1 MFTRYVIKNIKSPVS
16 VQRSSFFDTRYLV
29 RAGTKSAAIV
39 PEFLVIMSAA
49 AITGGRTLGL
59 LRLQTVA
66 PSRLPVGNPN
76 LNPIADIDE
85 HKNKIIQ

>member
-1 MFTRYVIKNIKSPVS
+1 MFTRYVIIKYKITSQCS
-16 VQRSSFFDTRYLV
+16 KKLLLRYLV

-49 AITGGRTLGL
+49 AITGGRTLCL
-59 LRLQTVA
+59 LRLQAVA
-66 PSRLPVGNPN
+66 LSRLPVGNPN

>member
-39 PEFLVIMSAA
+39 PEFLVMSAA
-49 AITGGRTLGL
+49 AITSGRTLRL
-59 LRLQTVA
+59 LRLQAVA